1 MPAAQGRGRILA
13 AARTLFAEQGFG
25 RTSTAQIAAAAQ
37 VPHGLIF
44 YHFKTKMDLLLAV
57 IRDEAVTAL
66 DGLLPDPEPGASLQ
80 QAVADLW
87 LALTAVLGR
96 PSPVR
101 RVVVQEMAAHPEVRQ
116 RARELHEAITGCVSQ
131 YLAWVSGYP
140 GEPGPEHD
148 AAARLLT
155 IAASVAPLLDE
166 PGQPVVPP
174 DALAAV
180 IARGLDPAEPLTPD
194 AADAA
199 GADATVGKRG

>member
-1 MPAAQGRGRILA
+1 
-13 AARTLFAEQGFG
+13 
-25 RTSTAQIAAAAQ
+25 
-37 VPHGLIF
+37 
-44 YHFKTKMDLLLAV
+44 MDLLLAV

-140 GEPGPEHD
+140 
-148 AAARLLT
+148 R
-155 IAASVAPLLDE
+155 
-166 PGQPVVPP
+166 
-174 DALAAV
+174 
-180 IARGLDPAEPLTPD
+180 R
-194 AADAA
+194 A
-199 GADATVGKRG
+199 GTGA

>member
-1 MPAAQGRGRILA
+1 MAAAHGRGRILA
-13 AARTLFAEQGFG
+13 AARTLFAERGFD

-44 YHFKTKMDLLLAV
+44 YHFKTKMDLLLAI
-57 IRDEAVTAL
+57 IRDDAVTAL

-80 QAVADLW
+80 EAVADLW
-87 LALTAVLGR
+87 LALTSVLGR

-116 RARELHEAITGCVSQ
+116 RARELHEAITSCVSQ
-131 YLAWVSGYP
+131 YLARASGHP

-166 PGQPVVPP
+166 PGEPVVPP

-180 IARGLDPAEPLTPD
+180 IAGGLGRAEP
-194 AADAA
+194 A
-199 GADATVGKRG
+199 GPDATVGKRG

>member
-1 MPAAQGRGRILA
+1 MVAAHGRGRILA
-13 AARTLFAEQGFG
+13 AARTLFAERGFD

-44 YHFKTKMDLLLAV
+44 YHFKTKMDLLLAI
-57 IRDEAVTAL
+57 IRDDAVTAL

-80 QAVADLW
+80 EAVADLW
-87 LALTAVLGR
+87 LALTSVLGR

-131 YLAWVSGYP
+131 YLARASGHP

-166 PGQPVVPP
+166 PGEPVVPP

-180 IARGLDPAEPLTPD
+180 IAGGLGRAEP
-194 AADAA
+194 A
-199 GADATVGKRG
+199 GPDATVGKRG